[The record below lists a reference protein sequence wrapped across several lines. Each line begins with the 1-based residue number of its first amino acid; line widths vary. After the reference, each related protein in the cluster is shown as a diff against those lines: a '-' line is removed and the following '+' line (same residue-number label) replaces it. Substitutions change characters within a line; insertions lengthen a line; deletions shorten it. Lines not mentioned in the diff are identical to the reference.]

1 MIRTINKEE
10 LSKIKVGDSLA
21 VFSPS
26 KGIKIVMEVT
36 YISENIIYTNVC
48 NFWKETEKEVVHQ
61 KVIMYIYNEGNQ

>member
-48 NFWKETEKEVVHQ
+48 NFWKETGKEVVDQ